1 MYFYGRKFLW
11 KAEDQPKQAAIAAM
25 FPETRG
31 AEITKI
37 EAEFKYWRKANQIH
51 HFFVTHA
58 QNGVDECQETEIDPK
73 LLYQLRDTCAAV
85 LASPDQAHVLLPRSS
100 GFFFGATEYDDWYFD
115 QVKETHNWLN
125 DFLLKEAFEVLKGW
139 EFYYRSSW

>member
-11 KAEDQPKQAAIAAM
+11 KAEDHDKKSVIAAQ
-25 FPETRG
+25 FPELRG

-51 HFFVTHA
+51 QFFVTHA
-58 QNGVDECQETEIDPK
+58 QDDVDECQETEIDPK

-85 LASPDQAHVLLPRSS
+85 LASPDQARVLLPCAS
-100 GFFFGATEYDDWYFD
+100 GFFFGNTEYDEWYLD
-115 QVKETHNWLN
+115 QVEQTHQWLN
-125 DFLLKEAFEVLKGW
+125 VFLLKETFEMLKGW